1 MARFL
6 LPPESNGM
14 SFIDIIIIS
23 ILAGFVLVGIWK
35 GFFREVLGLVGVLLG
50 IFLAIVGFGPLSKI
64 LHQIV
69 PAVPAVIWLII
80 SFLGIFIGVYLLS
93 RLLAMLL
100 SKLSSLIMLGWL
112 NRLLGGLIGAVK
124 GAFVISLIL
133 MLLGFFPFQDSLKNI
148 RKNSAFYEPFQ
159 RIIPL
164 VYNVLTDISFSSRN
178 LEKKIGHL
186 ISNLQGQL
194 NEKAMGYFLY
204 QDE

>member
-1 MARFL
+1 
-6 LPPESNGM
+6 M
-14 SFIDIIIIS
+14 SLIDLILIF
-23 ILAGFVLVGIWK
+23 ILAGFVLVGVWK

-64 LHQIV
+64 LHRLIPVV
-69 PAVPAVIWLII
+69 PGVIWLIL

-100 SKLSSLIMLGWL
+100 GKLSSLVMLGWL
-112 NRLLGGLIGAVK
+112 NRLLGGLIGAIK

-148 RKNSAFYEPFQ
+148 RKNSALYEPFQ

-164 VYNVLTDISFSSRN
+164 VYNVLTDFSISSRN
-178 LEKKIGHL
+178 LEKKIGQL
-186 ISNLQGQL
+186 ISNLQGRL

-204 QDE
+204 KNE

>member
-1 MARFL
+1 
-6 LPPESNGM
+6 M
-14 SFIDIIIIS
+14 SFIDLILIS
-23 ILAGFVLVGIWK
+23 ILAGFVLAGIWK
-35 GFFREVLGLVGVLLG
+35 GFFREVLGLLGVLLG

-64 LHQIV
+64 LHQLI
-69 PAVPAVIWLII
+69 PAVPGVFWLILC
-80 SFLGIFIGVYLLS
+80 FLGIFIGVYLLS

-100 SKLSSLIMLGWL
+100 GKLSSLIMLGWL
-112 NRLLGGLIGAVK
+112 NRLLGGLIGAIK

-133 MLLGFFPFQDSLKNI
+133 MLLGFFPFQDSLKNV
-148 RKNSAFYEPFQ
+148 RKKSTLYEPFQ

-164 VYNVLTDISFSSRN
+164 VYNILTDFSTSSRK

-204 QDE
+204 KNE